1 MVQTFLY
8 IKTLSEL
15 NEFWTET
22 QGFFLSS
29 LLAN

>member
-22 QGFFLSS
+22 QGLFSPRC
-29 LLAN
+29 